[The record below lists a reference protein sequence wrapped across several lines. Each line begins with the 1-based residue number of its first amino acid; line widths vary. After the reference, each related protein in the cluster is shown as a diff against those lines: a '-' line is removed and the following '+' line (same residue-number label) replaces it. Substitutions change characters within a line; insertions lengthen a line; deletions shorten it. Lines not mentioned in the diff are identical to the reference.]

1 MTKIVW
7 KIYYWLILFVSIFVL
22 GVFVFILATDIN
34 EFNSI
39 FEGKRAFTNLYDIFF
54 ILLFFISV
62 LGLRGFIYSKSYF
75 IKELWKFIFFM
86 MLVEYFG
93 NIIYSFNDYDKLEY
107 IIDSAVTLPILYAL
121 YQYVYKMND
130 LWKNNDD

>member
-1 MTKIVW
+1 LTKIVW
-7 KIYYWLILFVSIFVL
+7 KIYYWLILFASIFVL
-22 GVFVFILATDIN
+22 GVFVFILTTNIN

-39 FEGKRAFTNLYDIFF
+39 FEGKSAFTNLYDIFF

-62 LGLRGFIYSKSYF
+62 LGLRGFIYSKRYF

-86 MLVEYFG
+86 ILVEYFG